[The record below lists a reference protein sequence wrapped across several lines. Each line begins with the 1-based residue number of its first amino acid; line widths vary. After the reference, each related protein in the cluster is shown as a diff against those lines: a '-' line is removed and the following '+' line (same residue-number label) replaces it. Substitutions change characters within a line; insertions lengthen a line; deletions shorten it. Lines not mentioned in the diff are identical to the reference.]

1 MNRKR
6 IILFSL
12 CIIFYSVSSGQLVP
26 SIAYSG
32 KNFSV
37 EDGLSQPRITDIYSD
52 KQGFLW
58 IGTEDGLNRYD
69 GYQFEKYRHFPGDST
84 SIGNNYIH
92 CISEDP
98 NGNIWVGTG
107 QGLSFKKKNS
117 TGFQNIQFH
126 REDSIRLINQ
136 AIQEIYL
143 ADSNI
148 LWLKSDSYFEKYNI
162 ETGKILSYRFST
174 DYENY
179 SIQKK
184 AAPVLRDKYGNFWFG
199 SHRGLYSFDEDK
211 CEFTSYNNIPEHPL
225 FLNNNAIL
233 SLKEDPDGKLW
244 IGTEKGL
251 YSLDDDRVQFKKY
264 LESAIMLR
272 VQQ

>member
-12 CIIFYSVSSGQLVP
+12 FLLFYSVSIGQLVP

-143 ADSNI
+143 IN
-148 LWLKSDSYFEKYNI
+148 
-162 ETGKILSYRFST
+162 
-174 DYENY
+174 
-179 SIQKK
+179 
-184 AAPVLRDKYGNFWFG
+184 
-199 SHRGLYSFDEDK
+199 
-211 CEFTSYNNIPEHPL
+211 
-225 FLNNNAIL
+225 
-233 SLKEDPDGKLW
+233 
-244 IGTEKGL
+244 
-251 YSLDDDRVQFKKY
+251 LD
-264 LESAIMLR
+264 IMD
-272 VQQ
+272 QQ